1 LTVPAELN
9 LLEQQI
15 SLQDKPPE
23 AVRRRQAPFAMPQ
36 PQNSVPNLLDCGD
49 NCWDDIS
56 RQIRAA
62 TSIWIFLDF
71 DGTLVRYYDRPED
84 VKLGSECR
92 RTLLRLSS
100 NRRVHLAI
108 VSGRRNAALREHFQI
123 PRVKLLG
130 LFGWEKSGR
139 PPLSPRI
146 KAAVP
151 GLRSALAPLPKL
163 FPRIVIENKGI
174 SYAVHFRGLPPAT
187 QRRLRAWVRRLV
199 ERMGSDFNVIQSN
212 HASEIVP
219 REVQGKGVA
228 MREFTRSLRAPILPI
243 YVGDDITDEPAFV
256 ALRQGITVRV
266 GDFTRTKARF
276 RLRNPEEVCTFLKRI
291 EEELS

>member
-1 LTVPAELN
+1 MPAELN
-9 LLEQQI
+9 LLEQEI

-23 AVRRRQAPFAMPQ
+23 KGRRRPALIGMSQS
-36 PQNSVPNLLDCGD
+36 QNGIPNILDCGG
-49 NCWDDIS
+49 NCWEDIS

-62 TSIWIFLDF
+62 MSIWIFLDF
-71 DGTLVRYYDRPED
+71 DGTLVRYYDRRED

-108 VSGRRNAALREHFQI
+108 VSGRRNVALREHFQI

-163 FPRIVIENKGI
+163 FPGILIENKGI
-174 SYAVHFRGLPPAT
+174 SYAVHFRGLPPET
-187 QRRLRAWVRRLV
+187 QKRARAWFRRLV
-199 ERMGSDFNVIQSN
+199 ARTGPDFRFLLR
-212 HASEIVP
+212 HPASEIPP
-219 REVQGKGVA
+219 RHCK
-228 MREFTRSLRAPILPI
+228 P
-243 YVGDDITDEPAFV
+243 
-256 ALRQGITVRV
+256 
-266 GDFTRTKARF
+266 
-276 RLRNPEEVCTFLKRI
+276 N
-291 EEELS
+291 